1 MKKKFLIATVIVL
14 FVVLALTVFMVF
26 TPQGPDLSAY
36 AFLKEPRVTKLPDQK
51 MLEVRVTG
59 DPTTAGKDAF
69 GRLFKVFYVLKR
81 KTGGLEM
88 TAPRARWPKS
98 FDTPRNEWVGIYGLP
113 ISPTITTLPDQDGA
127 IKAVIA
133 TWEYGEVAE
142 ILHVGSYATET
153 PTIQKLYAFI
163 EQQGYVISG
172 PHEEEYLK
180 GPGMF
185 LKGDPDKYHTI
196 IRYNVKKKV

>member
-1 MKKKFLIATVIVL
+1 MKKKYVITIVIVL
-14 FVVLALTVFMVF
+14 FIVLAFVVSMFF
-26 TPQGPDLSAY
+26 IPQGPDLSAY
-36 AFLKEPRVTKLPDQK
+36 AFLKEPRIAKLPDQR

-69 GRLFKVFYVLKR
+69 GQLFKVFYALKR

-88 TAPRARWPKS
+88 AAPRARWPKS

-113 ISPTITTLPDQDGA
+113 ISQTITALPDQDAA

-153 PTIQKLYAFI
+153 TTIRKLHAFI
-163 EQQGYVISG
+163 EQQGYEISG

-185 LKGDPDKYHTI
+185 LKGDPDTYRTI
-196 IRYNVKKKV
+196 IRYTIKKKV